1 MPATPVVQATWWQTF
16 VASLYGI
23 LAMLLRGL
31 GKLIV
36 FLLIVIIGW
45 FISSLLARA
54 TVAVL
59 RRVKFNELAQRVGVG
74 GFAARLG
81 PDRDAAQIVGDILK
95 WLVRVVVL
103 VVAFAALGIPAFSVV
118 LSQLLLWLPN
128 LAVAIVVLIVGGLA
142 ANGLAELVRG
152 ATAEAGF
159 ENPDVVANVA
169 RGAVWAFAIIIA
181 VNQVGIA
188 STLVNTLFMGFVAA
202 LALAAGLS
210 FGIGGQKLAG
220 ELLEK
225 WYRKG
230 KRAAPAART
239 AADAAMRNAG
249 SPNPARHDLE

>member
-1 MPATPVVQATWWQTF
+1 MGNPAVATWWQTF

-23 LAMLLRGL
+23 LAMLVRGL

-45 FISSLLARA
+45 FISSLLARVV
-54 TVAVL
+54 VAVL
-59 RRVKFNELAQRVGVG
+59 RRVKFNQLAERVGLG
-74 GFAARLG
+74 GFVARIG
-81 PDRDAAQIVGDILK
+81 PQRDASQLVGDILK
-95 WLVRVVVL
+95 WLIRVVVL
-103 VVAFAALGIPAFSVV
+103 IVAFAALGIPAFSVV

-159 ENPDVVANVA
+159 VNPNVVANVA

-202 LALAAGLS
+202 VALAAGLS

-230 KRAAPAART
+230 KQFTPPART
-239 AADAAMRNAG
+239 AP
-249 SPNPARHDLE
+249 SPAPRVP